1 MPSVPSAVP
10 TAREA
15 RKVNMKSFALYTSLV
30 VNLVL
35 LSFIMAPSGDTHP
48 HRNQHN
54 VLANTS
60 ALQVSVVPSSE
71 SHERGNTRSS
81 STHKHLM
88 RNTFIVYNIDI
99 HAQKHNQAL
108 LLENQQ
114 LRRKYE
120 TLAASMHVPST
131 TFSSAASVAGHR
143 IMHEPGHDEIEDYE
157 DSEDD
162 EDEEDDEHDNI
173 EIGPEHDEDIDS
185 LEMLIHG

>member
-60 ALQVSVVPSSE
+60 AL
-71 SHERGNTRSS
+71 
-81 STHKHLM
+81 
-88 RNTFIVYNIDI
+88 
-99 HAQKHNQAL
+99 QKHNQAL